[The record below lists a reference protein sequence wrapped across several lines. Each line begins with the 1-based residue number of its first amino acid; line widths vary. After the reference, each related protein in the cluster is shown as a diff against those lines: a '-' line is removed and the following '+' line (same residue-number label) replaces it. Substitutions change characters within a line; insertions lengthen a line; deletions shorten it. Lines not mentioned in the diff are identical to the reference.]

1 MAKYRWKAPGLTLR
15 VTLRN
20 PSDKPATARGE
31 YGGEVAPPTWGNEV
45 YASRY
50 DRSPRTNIEEN
61 ISIRE
66 ITTVW
71 TIRKNTSI
79 EVDADVEIVVKN
91 GDIYQSIGPPVLRGG
106 PNFGRLSQYLEIE
119 TILRK

>member
-1 MAKYRWKAPGLTLR
+1 MATKYRWKAPVLRLR
-15 VTLRN
+15 VTIRN
-20 PSDKPATARGE
+20 PSEKPDSVRGE
-31 YGGEVAPPTWGNEV
+31 YGGEVAPPEWGNSV

-61 ISIRE
+61 ISIRA

-71 TIRKNTSI
+71 TIRERPGI
-79 EVDADVEIVVKN
+79 DADAEIVTPDGEVF
-91 GDIYQSIGPPVLRGG
+91 QSIGPTALRGG
-106 PNFGRLSQYLEIE
+106 ANFGRASRYLEIE